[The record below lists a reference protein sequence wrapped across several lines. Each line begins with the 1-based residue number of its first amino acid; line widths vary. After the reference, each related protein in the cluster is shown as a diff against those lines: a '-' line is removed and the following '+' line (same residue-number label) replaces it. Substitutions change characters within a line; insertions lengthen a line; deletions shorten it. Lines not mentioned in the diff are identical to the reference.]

1 MIRRNPNRTRYTI
14 ISNDALE
21 DGRLSLAAVGLLA
34 YVLSKPDNWQL
45 RTADILK
52 RGGIG
57 RAAYTRIMSEL
68 EAAGYAKL
76 ARDHGPRGK
85 LSGSC
90 WEVSELPAATD
101 CRENRLSENPTAGKP
116 DCRENRLSGKPI
128 VGKPDSIVSTDLL
141 VITETAV
148 ITETPKTPENPRTPT
163 SSAAKPDNQL
173 ATPPANAVGD
183 TEPERRR
190 PGRPRKDR
198 PEGGEP
204 DGAPRWQPVVAAI
217 MAALGRPAPSGSR
230 LPSWLGNTVRTF
242 GAAAGDDPA
251 RALAL
256 VGEWR
261 QSRQLRQ
268 ALDGGFVSDH
278 RIPAMVG
285 AWIATTRPAARTAAP
300 AAAGLEDAQ
309 MHRLGAPSNWR
320 EFVYTH
326 DGTRRHPSLVLPSLG
341 LEPYARP
348 DTWPAWYRAVE
359 GVPA

>member
-1 MIRRNPNRTRYTI
+1 MPNI
-14 ISNDALE
+14 
-21 DGRLSLAAVGLLA
+21 
-34 YVLSKPDNWQL
+34 Q
-45 RTADILK
+45 
-52 RGGIG
+52 
-57 RAAYTRIMSEL
+57 
-68 EAAGYAKL
+68 
-76 ARDHGPRGK
+76 
-85 LSGSC
+85 
-90 WEVSELPAATD
+90 
-101 CRENRLSENPTAGKP
+101 ENKQIKTQTK
-116 DCRENRLSGKPI
+116 
-128 VGKPDSIVSTDLL
+128 TQ
-141 VITETAV
+141 
-148 ITETPKTPENPRTPT
+148 TPENPRTPT

-173 ATPPANAVGD
+173 ATSAALTVGD

-285 AWIATTRPAARTAAP
+285 AWIATTRPAARIGEAV
-300 AAAGLEDAQ
+300 AAGVEDARLI
-309 MHRLGAPSNWR
+309 RLGAPSNWR

-341 LEPYARP
+341 LEPYANP
-348 DTWPAWYRAVE
+348 ASWPAWYRAVM
-359 GVPA
+359 GVSA

>member
-1 MIRRNPNRTRYTI
+1 MIGRDLAALAGQENVVIIRRPFVEWLGNIP
-14 ISNDALE
+14 DALLIDQILYWQNRAGAGE
-21 DGRLSLAAVGLLA
+21 WWHLSDEEMGERLL
-34 YVLSKPDNWQL
+34 LSKKAIAPSRDRL
-45 RTADILK
+45 VSLGFIRTERKGLPYRTFYLADLDKIAKAFGEHVSSLGITSHPSADDK
-52 RGGIG
+52 PSDTGCPSIEGGVKG
-57 RAAYTRIMSEL
+57 VRKVKTQ
-68 EAAGYAKL
+68 
-76 ARDHGPRGK
+76 
-85 LSGSC
+85 
-90 WEVSELPAATD
+90 
-101 CRENRLSENPTAGKP
+101 
-116 DCRENRLSGKPI
+116 
-128 VGKPDSIVSTDLL
+128 
-141 VITETAV
+141 
-148 ITETPKTPENPRTPT
+148 TPENPRTPT